1 MGIDLVH
8 EALDKA
14 KADVRAAA
22 SELRTTRTSI
32 NDRVN
37 GFLGDGWTGVAAASF
52 VPAWNDWL
60 DGALDMEEGLVATA
74 ELLDAFHR
82 DMRAQDGESQRQ
94 LDAISARIIDR
105 LSGDD

>member
-8 EALDKA
+8 EALNKA

-22 SELRTTRTSI
+22 SELRTTRSSI
-32 NDRVN
+32 DERIN
-37 GFLGDGWTGVAAASF
+37 GFLGDGWTGIAAASF

-60 DGALDMEEGLVATA
+60 DGAQDMEEGLVATA

-82 DMRAQDGESQRQ
+82 DIRAQDTESQRQ
-94 LDAISARIIDR
+94 LDAISARIIER
-105 LSGDD
+105 LGSDD